1 MGEVLGSLV
10 AVFTL
15 GRDFH
20 GLDVREGR
28 RKYWGR
34 DIADFSVAMHGPTV
48 RSGVCLSY
56 SEN

>member
-1 MGEVLGSLV
+1 MRGRSVGKLG
-10 AVFTL
+10 TL

-20 GLDVREGR
+20 GLDVREGG
-28 RKYWGR
+28 RKYWDR
-34 DIADFSVAMHGPTV
+34 DIAEFSVAMHGRTV